1 MFTQNDFTQSTLP
14 KQSNAKQYVLYTF
27 IFLIVLA
34 LGVLIGLEIPVI
46 RHRTYNDG
54 WNAAKARLAESEQ
67 FGFLEA
73 ERETKV
79 LDGIVVEINGNQIA
93 VETEPLSPLADPELT
108 TRFVGLLETTKVT
121 KIISRDTATYQKE
134 FEAYMKN
141 AQTGKNNP
149 DAVMPAS
156 FTVLDAKITDVK
168 IGDRV
173 VVTAG
178 ENIGNLKKFGA
189 LEIQIQ

>member
-73 ERETKV
+73 ERETKI
-79 LDGIVVEINGNQIA
+79 LDGIVVEIMVIKSQLKQN
-93 VETEPLSPLADPELT
+93 LSHH
-108 TRFVGLLETTKVT
+108 LLIQNLRLDLSVFSKQQKSRRLFHEIPQHTK
-121 KIISRDTATYQKE
+121 K
-134 FEAYMKN
+134 
-141 AQTGKNNP
+141 
-149 DAVMPAS
+149 
-156 FTVLDAKITDVK
+156 
-168 IGDRV
+168 
-173 VVTAG
+173 
-178 ENIGNLKKFGA
+178 NLKH
-189 LEIQIQ
+189 I

>member
-1 MFTQNDFTQSTLP
+1 
-14 KQSNAKQYVLYTF
+14 
-27 IFLIVLA
+27 
-34 LGVLIGLEIPVI
+34 
-46 RHRTYNDG
+46 
-54 WNAAKARLAESEQ
+54 
-67 FGFLEA
+67 
-73 ERETKV
+73 
-79 LDGIVVEINGNQIA
+79 
-93 VETEPLSPLADPELT
+93 
-108 TRFVGLLETTKVT
+108 
-121 KIISRDTATYQKE
+121 
-134 FEAYMKN
+134 MKN